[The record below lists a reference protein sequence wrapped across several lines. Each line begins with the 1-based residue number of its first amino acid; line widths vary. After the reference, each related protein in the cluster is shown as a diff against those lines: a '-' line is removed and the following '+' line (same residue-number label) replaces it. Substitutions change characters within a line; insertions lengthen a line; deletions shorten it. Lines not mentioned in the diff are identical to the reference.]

1 MSSAANQTAGHASG
15 VVANAPRGTLQVI
28 FGAVPAPRGGNP
40 KPDTANI
47 EHPPIPPPSAPLYSP
62 FHRPCHNHAGPMF
75 SGKSTELARRIR
87 RHKVA
92 NKQCIVVKYAGDT
105 RYEDEPGRADA
116 GTADAAN
123 LRGCVITHD
132 RQALVAYPAR
142 ALKDVDNVV
151 HAFDVVGIDEGQFFG
166 DLAECCERWASMGKT
181 VIVAALDATF
191 QRKPFND
198 VLSLV
203 PIAEDVTKL
212 NAVCNACGCD
222 AAFTKRVGSN
232 DETTVELIGGEG
244 MYAATCRA
252 CHDLPASSFKSYKRG
267 TSTAVVASTPKAA
280 AASASTRTP
289 QRPPS
294 SASSAERGRKAPA
307 EGTPVA
313 GLVKTKGAATDVD
326 TAQKE
331 RGSAEATPGSAAAV
345 SKIGDK
351 MRSLSVMDSPATPA
365 LQFGGFGSFGSKGS
379 VATPG
384 TASRKKAAGLGAAAM
399 AAAAGVAGGPRAKGA
414 GGPGRSPYNDLAGRG
429 MGAVAR
435 SPLASLR

>member
-1 MSSAANQTAGHASG
+1 
-15 VVANAPRGTLQVI
+15 
-28 FGAVPAPRGGNP
+28 
-40 KPDTANI
+40 
-47 EHPPIPPPSAPLYSP
+47 
-62 FHRPCHNHAGPMF
+62 MF

-92 NKQCIVVKYAGDT
+92 NRQCIVVKYAGDT
-105 RYEDEPGRADA
+105 RYEDEPGRAEA

-123 LRGCVITHD
+123 LRGCVVTHD

-142 ALKDVDNVV
+142 ALEDVDNVV

-166 DLAECCERWASMGKT
+166 DLVEFCERWARLGKT

-212 NAVCNACGCD
+212 SAVCNACGCD
-222 AAFTKRVGSN
+222 ASFTKRVGSS
-232 DETTVELIGGEG
+232 DETVELIGGEG
-244 MYAATCRA
+244 MYVATCRG
-252 CHDLPASSFKSYKRG
+252 CHDLPASSFSQRG
-267 TSTAVVASTPKAA
+267 TNTQNALAAAASTPKAA
-280 AASASTRTP
+280 FNASRTP

-294 SASSAERGRKAPA
+294 SASSAERIRKRTVGP

-313 GLVKTKGAATDVD
+313 GLVKTKGDVD
-326 TAQKE
+326 TALKAQAGDK
-331 RGSAEATPGSAAAV
+331 SAMSE
-345 SKIGDK
+345 IGDK
-351 MRSLSVMDSPATPA
+351 MRSLAVMDSPATPGDA
-365 LQFGGFGSFGSKGS
+365 FGGFGYERS
-379 VATPG
+379 VGATPG
-384 TASRKKAAGLGAAAM
+384 TAARKKAAGLGAAAM
-399 AAAAGVAGGPRAKGA
+399 AAAAGVAGGSRSKGA

>member
-1 MSSAANQTAGHASG
+1 
-15 VVANAPRGTLQVI
+15 
-28 FGAVPAPRGGNP
+28 
-40 KPDTANI
+40 
-47 EHPPIPPPSAPLYSP
+47 
-62 FHRPCHNHAGPMF
+62 MF

-87 RHKVA
+87 RHKMA
-92 NKQCIVVKYAGDT
+92 NRQCIVVKYAGDT
-105 RYEDEPGRADA
+105 RYEDEPGRAEA

-123 LRGCVITHD
+123 LRGCVVTHD

-142 ALKDVDNVV
+142 ALEDVDNVV

-166 DLAECCERWASMGKT
+166 DLVEFCERWARLGKT

-212 NAVCNACGCD
+212 SAVCTACGCN
-222 AAFTKRVGSN
+222 ASFTKRVGSS
-232 DETTVELIGGEG
+232 DETVELIGGEG
-244 MYAATCRA
+244 MYVATCRG
-252 CHDLPASSFKSYKRG
+252 CHDLPASSFPQRG
-267 TSTAVVASTPKAA
+267 TNTHALAAASTPKAA
-280 AASASTRTP
+280 VNASRTP

-294 SASSAERGRKAPA
+294 SASSAERIRVRTVA

-313 GLVKTKGAATDVD
+313 GLVKTKGDMD
-326 TAQKE
+326 TALKA
-331 RGSAEATPGSAAAV
+331 GAGGAAM
-345 SKIGDK
+345 SEIGDK
-351 MRSLSVMDSPATPA
+351 MRSLAVMDSPATPGDA
-365 LQFGGFGSFGSKGS
+365 FGGFGYERS
-379 VATPG
+379 VGATPG
-384 TASRKKAAGLGAAAM
+384 TAARKKAAGLGAAAM
-399 AAAAGVAGGPRAKGA
+399 AAAAGVAAGGSRSKGA

>member
-1 MSSAANQTAGHASG
+1 
-15 VVANAPRGTLQVI
+15 
-28 FGAVPAPRGGNP
+28 
-40 KPDTANI
+40 
-47 EHPPIPPPSAPLYSP
+47 
-62 FHRPCHNHAGPMF
+62 MF

-294 SASSAERGRKAPA
+294 SASSAERGRKAAA

-313 GLVKTKGAATDVD
+313 GLVKTCLLYT
-326 TAQKE
+326 
-331 RGSAEATPGSAAAV
+331 
-345 SKIGDK
+345 
-351 MRSLSVMDSPATPA
+351 SP
-365 LQFGGFGSFGSKGS
+365 S
-379 VATPG
+379 
-384 TASRKKAAGLGAAAM
+384 
-399 AAAAGVAGGPRAKGA
+399 PR
-414 GGPGRSPYNDLAGRG
+414 D
-429 MGAVAR
+429 
-435 SPLASLR
+435 

>member
-1 MSSAANQTAGHASG
+1 
-15 VVANAPRGTLQVI
+15 
-28 FGAVPAPRGGNP
+28 
-40 KPDTANI
+40 
-47 EHPPIPPPSAPLYSP
+47 
-62 FHRPCHNHAGPMF
+62 MF

-294 SASSAERGRKAPA
+294 SASSAERGRKASA

-313 GLVKTKGAATDVD
+313 GLVKTKGAAADVD
-326 TAQKE
+326 TAQKD

-399 AAAAGVAGGPRAKGA
+399 AAAAGVAGGARAKGA

>member
-1 MSSAANQTAGHASG
+1 
-15 VVANAPRGTLQVI
+15 
-28 FGAVPAPRGGNP
+28 
-40 KPDTANI
+40 
-47 EHPPIPPPSAPLYSP
+47 
-62 FHRPCHNHAGPMF
+62 MF

-92 NKQCIVVKYAGDT
+92 NRQCIVVKYAGDT
-105 RYEDEPGRADA
+105 RYEDEPGRAEA

-123 LRGCVITHD
+123 LRGCVVTHD

-142 ALKDVDNVV
+142 ALEDVDNVV

-166 DLAECCERWASMGKT
+166 DLVEFCERWARMGKT

-212 NAVCNACGCD
+212 SAVCNACGCD
-222 AAFTKRVGSN
+222 ASFTKRVGSS
-232 DETTVELIGGEG
+232 DETVELIGGEG
-244 MYAATCRA
+244 MYVATCRG
-252 CHDLPASSFKSYKRG
+252 CHDLPASSFSQRE
-267 TSTAVVASTPKAA
+267 TNTQNALAAASTPKAA
-280 AASASTRTP
+280 FNASRTP

-294 SASSAERGRKAPA
+294 SASSAERIRKRTVA

-313 GLVKTKGAATDVD
+313 GLVKTKGDVD
-326 TAQKE
+326 TALKA
-331 RGSAEATPGSAAAV
+331 GAKAGAGGAAL
-345 SKIGDK
+345 SEIGDK
-351 MRSLSVMDSPATPA
+351 MRSLAVMDSPATPGDA
-365 LQFGGFGSFGSKGS
+365 FGGFGYERS
-379 VATPG
+379 VGATPG
-384 TASRKKAAGLGAAAM
+384 TAARKKAAGLGAAAM
-399 AAAAGVAGGPRAKGA
+399 AAAAGVTGGSRSKGA

>member
-1 MSSAANQTAGHASG
+1 
-15 VVANAPRGTLQVI
+15 
-28 FGAVPAPRGGNP
+28 
-40 KPDTANI
+40 
-47 EHPPIPPPSAPLYSP
+47 
-62 FHRPCHNHAGPMF
+62 MF

-294 SASSAERGRKAPA
+294 SASSAERGRKASSM

-313 GLVKTKGAATDVD
+313 GLVKTKGAAADVD
-326 TAQKE
+326 TAQKDQ
-331 RGSAEATPGSAAAV
+331 GSAEATPGTAAAV

-365 LQFGGFGSFGSKGS
+365 LQFGGFGSFGSKGN

-399 AAAAGVAGGPRAKGA
+399 AAAAGVAGGARAKGA

>member
-1 MSSAANQTAGHASG
+1 
-15 VVANAPRGTLQVI
+15 
-28 FGAVPAPRGGNP
+28 
-40 KPDTANI
+40 
-47 EHPPIPPPSAPLYSP
+47 
-62 FHRPCHNHAGPMF
+62 MF

-294 SASSAERGRKAPA
+294 SASSAKLSITRPRSDQAATRPSSRSAGRARAKAQCSVPLKVLSSA
-307 EGTPVA
+307 ATTGAPVA
-313 GLVKTKGAATDVD
+313 ADGVRWRH
-326 TAQKE
+326 Q
-331 RGSAEATPGSAAAV
+331 SASAV
-345 SKIGDK
+345 
-351 MRSLSVMDSPATPA
+351 
-365 LQFGGFGSFGSKGS
+365 
-379 VATPG
+379 
-384 TASRKKAAGLGAAAM
+384 AM
-399 AAAAGVAGGPRAKGA
+399 ASGL
-414 GGPGRSPYNDLAGRG
+414 S
-429 MGAVAR
+429 
-435 SPLASLR
+435 SCT